1 MCGRG
6 TAANPIGPGSIWAA
20 AAGKPISKNSRGG
33 PLKEK
38 SSSGVPPRAGISDN
52 SKNSKIGG
60 RTAVF
65 TELGIPFPWASLFAF
80 TVFKMAA
87 ATAGLGGANAGKPV

>member
-1 MCGRG
+1 M
-6 TAANPIGPGSIWAA
+6 
-20 AAGKPISKNSRGG
+20 
-33 PLKEK
+33 
-38 SSSGVPPRAGISDN
+38 
-52 SKNSKIGG
+52 
-60 RTAVF
+60 F